1 MNISTSQKNCKY
13 MMFYNFLLQIK
24 LKSKKETNENAK
36 MWVINRERDQNDDRE
51 KKNGE
56 SEREQWMIHVV
67 IAS

>member
-1 MNISTSQKNCKY
+1 
-13 MMFYNFLLQIK
+13 MFYNFLLQIK

-56 SEREQWMIHVV
+56 SERE
-67 IAS
+67 SNE

>member
-1 MNISTSQKNCKY
+1 
-13 MMFYNFLLQIK
+13 MMLYNFLLQIK

-36 MWVINRERDQNDDRE
+36 MWVINSERAQNDGRE

-56 SEREQWMIHVV
+56 SKREQWMIHV